1 MELPTF
7 TIEPPSLITFIS
19 SCRQRN
25 VPTTFTLIIFAKYSA
40 SRSVMGTIS
49 RCSTATGASQQKG
62 LRGEVEYGAPATF
75 AQPSG
80 LPNFVTVCSIQER
93 TESRLPMSTGHVQ
106 NRPFALGIS
115 LSISSLALDRFSTDV
130 AHMETVA
137 PRTSRYLLRA
147 RPRPLLA
154 PVMVMTLPAKGC
166 VLTA

>member
-1 MELPTF
+1 M
-7 TIEPPSLITFIS
+7 
-19 SCRQRN
+19 
-25 VPTTFTLIIFAKYSA
+25 IFAKYVA
-40 SRSVMGTIS
+40 SSSVMGKIS

-62 LRGEVEYGAPATF
+62 LCGDVEGYSEPATF

-80 LPNFVTVCSIQER
+80 LPNFATVCSIQER
-93 TESRLPMSTGHVQ
+93 TVSRLPMSTGHVQ

-115 LSISSLALDRFSTDV
+115 FSISSLALHRFSTDV

-154 PVMVMTLPAKGC
+154 PVMVMTLPAKGWG
-166 VLTA
+166 LTA